1 MDRNREFAGKVA
13 FVSGAGSGIGQATAS
28 LLASLGAQVAV
39 ADISLEAAEATSAM
53 IRTAGGVA
61 QAFAVDVGNPASV
74 EACIAKVE
82 RAFGGL
88 DVAVNNAGIP
98 GPRVP
103 MDVYPIDDWKQVIEV
118 DLGGVFYALRFQIPA
133 MKRRGG
139 GAIVNI
145 ASIAGGLGIPLTAP
159 YAAAKHGVVGL
170 TRVAALEN
178 ATANIRVNAVGP
190 GYVETPFVMTRG
202 EDIVNAYRA
211 KHPVNRMAKPPEIA
225 EQVAYLLSE
234 RASFVTGA
242 YHLVDGGYSAQ

>member
-13 FVSGAGSGIGQATAS
+13 FVSGAGSGIGLATAE
-28 LLASLGAQVAV
+28 LLASLGACVAIG
-39 ADISLEAAEATSAM
+39 DISGEAAKTAAATIAA
-53 IRTAGGVA
+53 AGGTALPVT
-61 QAFAVDVGNPASV
+61 VDVGDAAALERAIAAV
-74 EACIAKVE
+74 EA
-82 RAFGGL
+82 RFGGL
-88 DVAVNNAGIP
+88 DLAVNNAAIP

-103 MDVYPIDDWKQVIEV
+103 LDAYPVEAWKAVIDI
-118 DLGGVFYALRFQIPA
+118 DLTGVFLALRVEIPA

-145 ASIAGGLGIPLTAP
+145 ASIAGGLGIPLTGP

-190 GYVETPFVMTRG
+190 GYVETPFVMERG
-202 EDIVNAYRA
+202 EEIVRAYRE
-211 KHPVNRMAKPPEIA
+211 KHPVKRMATPAEIA
-225 EQVAYLLSE
+225 EQVAFLLSD

-242 YHLVDGGYSAQ
+242 YHIIDGGYSAQ